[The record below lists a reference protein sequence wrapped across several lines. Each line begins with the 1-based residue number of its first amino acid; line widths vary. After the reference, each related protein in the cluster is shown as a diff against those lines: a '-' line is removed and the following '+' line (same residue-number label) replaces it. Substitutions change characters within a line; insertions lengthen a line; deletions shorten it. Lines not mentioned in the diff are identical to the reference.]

1 MAPDSGHR
9 LADVEDDGGRAL
21 HERLLRGEPTAPSDL
36 ANLYLEPLIGWLR
49 HHYPHDDEA
58 LLDTVAI
65 TLILKV
71 GKEPAQYDPDR
82 STLSTYLRMAARGD
96 VKNAR
101 QSGRRRAA
109 RQVPLENVEL
119 RSPTRNRAWVSAAD
133 PAEARLIQQAQAAR
147 CAVILLDVEGEYSC
161 LHEPTE
167 DARMLAALD
176 HRGIPA
182 AGLSQMWLCHL
193 VGRESANPDHPSR
206 AAFSLRFERLS
217 PYAIAEL
224 L

>member
-49 HHYPHDDEA
+49 RHYPNDDEA

-65 TLILKV
+65 TLVLKV

-101 QSGRRRAA
+101 QSERRRAA
-109 RQVPLENVEL
+109 RQMPPENVEL

-133 PAEARLIQQAQAAR
+133 PAD
-147 CAVILLDVEGEYSC
+147 AVIGDLD
-161 LHEPTE
+161 
-167 DARMLAALD
+167 D
-176 HRGIPA
+176 
-182 AGLSQMWLCHL
+182 
-193 VGRESANPDHPSR
+193 
-206 AAFSLRFERLS
+206 ERLTALREHFS
-217 PYAIAEL
+217 AQDWEVVL
-224 L
+224 LRIDGERRTERFADVLGLQDRPPDEQAHEVNRAKERIMGRLRRRWKKKYGHE

>member
-71 GKEPAQYDPDR
+71 GKEPAQYDPELYWR
-82 STLSTYLRMAARGD
+82 LNPTVTNP
-96 VKNAR
+96 NADK
-101 QSGRRRAA
+101 A
-109 RQVPLENVEL
+109 
-119 RSPTRNRAWVSAAD
+119 
-133 PAEARLIQQAQAAR
+133 
-147 CAVILLDVEGEYSC
+147 
-161 LHEPTE
+161 
-167 DARMLAALD
+167 
-176 HRGIPA
+176 
-182 AGLSQMWLCHL
+182 
-193 VGRESANPDHPSR
+193 
-206 AAFSLRFERLS
+206 
-217 PYAIAEL
+217 
-224 L
+224 